1 MNMYELIGC
10 SMSKNILVG
19 YRIYKIDA
27 GNLSWEDI
35 SRIQFLIFSLNNAAY
50 IYYFPHIFP
59 PL

>member
-1 MNMYELIGC
+1 
-10 SMSKNILVG
+10 MSKNILVG